1 MSGLFAIALVALVG
15 VGAWLLRRSG
25 ASASAPS
32 SMNANPSATDVAD
45 DVLEELEG
53 PDEELAVTSNGDV
66 FIPDGTHIRLM
77 PLNPDEPSAHRD
89 DVEAGLVPISRQE
102 QLQLLAHQER
112 LRLIARRGKPGIS
125 FGPGDLTAARVQRGA
140 AGVVPWCLETL
151 GRDGEYIPFAFE
163 TEDGARAA
171 FDLIERYHIVRRPLD
186 EDGQP
191 IPSSLEDWE
200 EGRRRYDESWRAL
213 TMDSD
218 PGEGLEPGTY
228 SDRR

>member
-15 VGAWLLRRSG
+15 ILAWVLRRNAASVG
-25 ASASAPS
+25 ASAAMPASAHE
-32 SMNANPSATDVAD
+32 ATDEMLD
-45 DVLEELEG
+45 ELEG
-53 PDEELAVTSNGDV
+53 PVEELAVTSEGDV
-66 FIPDGTHIRLM
+66 FIPDGTHVRLM
-77 PLNPDEPSAHRD
+77 PLHPDEIAAHQED
-89 DVEAGLVPISRQE
+89 LEAGLFALTRE
-102 QLQLLAHQER
+102 ER
-112 LRLIARRGKPGIS
+112 LQLIARRGKPGQA
-125 FGPGDLTAARVQRGA
+125 FAPGDLTAARVQRGA

-171 FDLIERYHIVRRPLD
+171 FDLIERYRIVRRPLD
-186 EDGQP
+186 DDGRP
-191 IPSSLEDWE
+191 IPPSLEDWE

-213 TMDSD
+213 AMDSD